1 MIAHLSGTLLEKHLQ
16 RLVVDA
22 GGVGYE
28 LLVPLSTF
36 YDVGEPGTRIALHVH
51 AHFYEREGTQLF
63 AFKTTVE
70 LALFKKLIKV
80 GGIGPKAA
88 LAVMSGIEPGELGRA
103 IRNGDVGRLT
113 SIPGVG
119 KKTAERIV
127 MELKDRL
134 PPSIATDVVLP
145 SGEHDGVRND
155 LLSALANLGYQ
166 RPASEKTVDRVLA
179 RAESKT
185 FEPLLREVLRE
196 LTR

>member
-16 RLVVDA
+16 RLVVDV

-28 LLVPLSTF
+28 LFVPLSTF
-36 YDVGEPGTRIALHVH
+36 YDVGEPGVRVALHVH

-63 AFKTTVE
+63 GFNTGVE
-70 LALFKKLIKV
+70 LGLFKKLLKV
-80 GGIGPKAA
+80 SGIGPKAA
-88 LAVMSGIEPGELGRA
+88 LAVMSGIEPAELGRA
-103 IRNGDVGRLT
+103 IRHGDIGRLT

-127 MELKDRL
+127 IELKDKMKDAAE
-134 PPSIATDVVLP
+134 PDAAP
-145 SGEHDGVRND
+145 SGAVDDIRND

-166 RPASEKTVDRVLA
+166 RPAAEKTVDRVLA

>member
-16 RLVVDA
+16 RLVVDV

-28 LLVPLSTF
+28 LFVPLSTF
-36 YDVGEPGTRIALHVH
+36 YEVGEPGMRVSVHVH
-51 AHFYEREGTQLF
+51 THFYEREGSVLF
-63 AFKTTVE
+63 AFQTSAE
-70 LALFKKLIKV
+70 LAIFKRLITV
-80 GGIGPKAA
+80 SGIGPKAA
-88 LAVMSGIEPGELGRA
+88 IAVMSGIEPAELGRA
-103 IRNGDVGRLT
+103 IRHGDMSRLT

-119 KKTAERIV
+119 KKTAERII
-127 MELKDRL
+127 MELKDRM
-134 PPSIATDVVLP
+134 PASMASDVAEPADDVDDL
-145 SGEHDGVRND
+145 RND

-166 RPASEKTVDRVLA
+166 RAAAEKAVDRVYV

>member
-16 RLVVDA
+16 RLVVDV

-28 LLVPLSTF
+28 LFVPLSTF
-36 YDVGEPGTRIALHVH
+36 YDVGEPGARVSLHVH
-51 AHFYEREGTQLF
+51 THFYEREGSQLF
-63 AFKTTVE
+63 AFNSATE
-70 LALFKKLIKV
+70 LGLFKKLIKV

-88 LAVMSGIEPGELGRA
+88 LAVMSGIEPAELSRA

-127 MELKDRL
+127 MELKEKMAAAA
-134 PPSIATDVVLP
+134 ATDVTP
-145 SGEHDGVRND
+145 SSEGDGMRND

-166 RPASEKTVDRVLA
+166 RPSAEKTVDRVLA

>member
-1 MIAHLSGTLLEKHLQ
+1 MIAHLTGTLLEKHLQ
-16 RLVVDA
+16 RLVVDV

-28 LLVPLSTF
+28 LFVPLSTF
-36 YDVGEPGTRIALHVH
+36 YDVGEPGARVSLHVH

-63 AFKTTVE
+63 AFKSSDE
-70 LALFKKLIKV
+70 LGLFKKLLKV
-80 GGIGPKAA
+80 NGIGPKAA
-88 LAVMSGIEPGELGRA
+88 IAVMSGIEPAELGRA
-103 IRNGDVGRLT
+103 IVHGDIGRLT

-127 MELKDRL
+127 IELKDKMK
-134 PPSIATDVVLP
+134 DVAAPGAAAAGGGDDL
-145 SGEHDGVRND
+145 RND

-166 RPASEKTVDRVLA
+166 RPSAEKTVDRVLA

>member
-1 MIAHLSGTLLEKHLQ
+1 VIAHLSGTLLEKHLQ
-16 RLVVDA
+16 RLVVEA

-36 YDVGEPGTRIALHVH
+36 YDVGEPGARVALHVH
-51 AHFYEREGTQLF
+51 THFYEREGTQLF
-63 AFKTTVE
+63 AFNSAVE
-70 LALFKKLIKV
+70 LGLFKKLLKV

-88 LAVMSGIEPGELGRA
+88 LAVMSGIEPAELSRA
-103 IRNGDVGRLT
+103 IRHGDIGRLT

-127 MELKDRL
+127 IELKDKMKDAAE
-134 PPSIATDVVLP
+134 PDTVP
-145 SGEHDGVRND
+145 SGAADDIRND
-155 LLSALANLGYQ
+155 LLSALGNLGYQ
-166 RPASEKTVDRVLA
+166 RPASEKTVDRVLS